1 MKKSIKAI
9 LSVVLILVLGSTV
22 FTACGTKHK
31 HEFSEAWTYDETG
44 HWHACTGENCD
55 ETEGFETHVY
65 DNDAD
70 ATCNVCG
77 FERVVQSV
85 KTYTITFVTNGGSP
99 VAQIEAEAGEDIS
112 VPADPTKDGYKFVGW
127 YESSD
132 GGVTLGDTAYQLSSV
147 MPKKNIT
154 LYAKWKKLSVVGS
167 WETYQVVIIEDNT
180 SKTLNVGDVEEGLTL
195 SKSYSTM
202 TCGENGTLYFVAGMG
217 GAAADSIYT
226 EENGEYFATLT
237 LMGDTNTI
245 KFTYDAEK
253 DRIECVIGEDGTPGE
268 SGYMKFMIIY
278 TREDNAVPDTY
289 TVMFSTGGGSAVAPI
304 TKASGKAISAPTD
317 PTKNG
322 YKFLGWYESSDG
334 GVTLDDTAFVF
345 SYMPGKDVTLYAKWQ
360 DAVIGSWQTYQ
371 IILPPQTEGDPETV
385 YKLGD
390 KCNFPMENTTLAQN
404 TYNLTVSDT
413 NISLAML
420 GGALNGSG
428 TYTKTDGVYKADIAV
443 AYGGGTET
451 FKTQTTYDAAND
463 RLLCNIVYYEDET
476 ITLYYTLILTRVN
489 G

>member
-132 GGVTLGDTAYQLSSV
+132 GGVTL
-147 MPKKNIT
+147 
-154 LYAKWKKLSVVGS
+154 
-167 WETYQVVIIEDNT
+167 
-180 SKTLNVGDVEEGLTL
+180 
-195 SKSYSTM
+195 
-202 TCGENGTLYFVAGMG
+202 
-217 GAAADSIYT
+217 
-226 EENGEYFATLT
+226 
-237 LMGDTNTI
+237 
-245 KFTYDAEK
+245 
-253 DRIECVIGEDGTPGE
+253 
-268 SGYMKFMIIY
+268 
-278 TREDNAVPDTY
+278 
-289 TVMFSTGGGSAVAPI
+289 
-304 TKASGKAISAPTD
+304 
-317 PTKNG
+317 
-322 YKFLGWYESSDG
+322 
-334 GVTLDDTAFVF
+334 DDTAFVF

-360 DAVIGSWQTYQ
+360 DAVIGSWETYQ
-371 IILPPQTEGDPETV
+371 VVMPAGTV
-385 YKLGD
+385 INLGEE
-390 KCNFPMENTTLAQN
+390 FTFLGTTLSEDLF
-404 TYNLTVSDT
+404 NLTVEETSLTLTMTKGESTMSD
-413 NISLAML
+413 SA
-420 GGALNGSG
+420 
-428 TYTKTDGVYKADIAV
+428 TYTKTDGVYV
-443 AYGGGTET
+443 ATLTIMGGTVYT
-451 FKTQTTYDAAND
+451 LTTYDEEND
-463 RLLCNIVYYEDET
+463 RLFCEIRDKEGEGYTTYYRLT
-476 ITLYYTLILTRVN
+476 LTRVN
-489 G
+489 GEA

>member
-9 LSVVLILVLGSTV
+9 LSVVLVLVLGATV
-22 FTACGTKHK
+22 FTACESK
-31 HEFSEAWTYDETG
+31 HEHGFSEEWTHDETG
-44 HWHACTGENCD
+44 HWHACTGENCN
-55 ETEGFETHVY
+55 ETEGLAAHVY

-77 FERVVQSV
+77 YERAVVPS
-85 KTYTITFVTNGGSP
+85 KTTYTIAFETNGGSP
-99 VAQIEAEAGEDIS
+99 VAQIEAEAGDEIT
-112 VPADPTKDGYKFVGW
+112 VPAAPTKSGERFVGW
-127 YESSD
+127 YESTD
-132 GGVTLGDTAYQLSSV
+132 GGTTL
-147 MPKKNIT
+147 K
-154 LYAKWKKLSVVGS
+154 
-167 WETYQVVIIEDNT
+167 
-180 SKTLNVGDVEEGLTL
+180 
-195 SKSYSTM
+195 
-202 TCGENGTLYFVAGMG
+202 
-217 GAAADSIYT
+217 
-226 EENGEYFATLT
+226 
-237 LMGDTNTI
+237 
-245 KFTYDAEK
+245 
-253 DRIECVIGEDGTPGE
+253 
-268 SGYMKFMIIY
+268 
-278 TREDNAVPDTY
+278 PD
-289 TVMFSTGGGSAVAPI
+289 
-304 TKASGKAISAPTD
+304 
-317 PTKNG
+317 
-322 YKFLGWYESSDG
+322 
-334 GVTLDDTAFVF
+334 AFVF
-345 SYMPGKDVTLYAKWQ
+345 GYMPSKNITLYAKWQ

-489 G
+489 GEA